1 MEKQKEVLQ
10 TSEKLGG
17 NISRMEEMLLAEQED
32 RRRLEVEKEKL
43 RREKEILE
51 EQIEQ
56 ERGLFISRHVLVQ
69 SKQVV

>member
-10 TSEKLGG
+10 TSKKLGG

-51 EQIEQ
+51 EQMEQ
-56 ERGLFISRHVLVQ
+56 ERGLFISQHVLVQ